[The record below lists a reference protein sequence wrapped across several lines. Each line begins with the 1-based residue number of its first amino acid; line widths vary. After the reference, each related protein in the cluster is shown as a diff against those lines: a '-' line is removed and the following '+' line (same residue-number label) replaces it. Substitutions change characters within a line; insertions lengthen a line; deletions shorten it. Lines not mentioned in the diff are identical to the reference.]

1 MAKTSKD
8 KLNDANQEWY
18 CQWFTDPSFAR
29 SFMRWLGVGEHETYL
44 EPAAGE
50 GALVPDRPGV
60 IAIEIDAELIAEL
73 KYWRPEATIINANFL
88 DLEPPSSPI
97 IDVCGQNP
105 PFARICEDGEGIF
118 IHQSLLWAHR
128 TGAIIR
134 TAGLHGKGRFEKCW
148 RFVRPVRIAFLVNR
162 PKFLG
167 PGGRPTDMNPMT
179 EFCAVECVLRDEPLP
194 VGGYGDYVVDAKIQW
209 VAW

>member
-1 MAKTSKD
+1 MSTKVD
-8 KLNDANQEWY
+8 NNDAKQAHY
-18 CQWFTDPSFAR
+18 CQWLTDPVFAGN
-29 SFMRWLGVGEHETYL
+29 FMQWLKVEDHETYL

-60 IAIEIDAELIAEL
+60 TAVEIDVELIEEL
-73 KYWRPEATIINANFL
+73 RYWRPEATIINADFL
-88 DLEPPSSPI
+88 KLEPPPSPI

-105 PFARICEDGEGIF
+105 PFARIVEDGEGVF
-118 IHQSLLWAHR
+118 IERSLRWAKR

-148 RFVRPVRIAFLVNR
+148 RFVRPTRIAFLVNR

-179 EFCAVECVLRDEPLP
+179 EFCTVECVLRDEPLP
-194 VGGYGDYVVDAKIQW
+194 IDGYADYVVDAQLQW
-209 VAW
+209 VDW